1 MSDKAGWTWEKDGKL
16 GDKFYPNRGR
26 RTQPTKYDIEEME
39 VSASN
44 DYFNAGPD
52 RGLLKW
58 PELKEVGYSI
68 VPVVMVE
75 IPGANERGICD
86 LDCYL
91 LNCSDQG
98 EDCRVGWSVPAEE
111 WPEIECKPGPDCP
124 AHKGDPD

>member
-1 MSDKAGWTWEKDGKL
+1 MNYKAGYTWRGPDGKM

-75 IPGANERGICD
+75 IPEAWENEHRGRKLKMCATACPLINASPRC
-86 LDCYL
+86 L
-91 LNCSDQG
+91 LMDSEFVAC
-98 EDCRVGWSVPAEE
+98 
-111 WPEIECKPGPDCP
+111 GPDCP
-124 AHKGDPD
+124 AGKGEG